1 MGGSVLRLDIPRDA
15 VSFDCNIKSARGHTS
30 IHMTPWESC
39 SHYKRWNEGSYPPC
53 DKTRQLI
60 ENFWAAERRTRAIL
74 NSRRISLNRTTRVG
88 WMRPGRRSDTSFRGF
103 ANTDYQPYYETR
115 NRAAYRN
122 HQRSALPPPGSMP
135 GEDGMGQ
142 ENLAARYPLD
152 PQTDED
158 ALHLSQGRA
167 STVSDLGPHSP
178 DSISSSLIPYGMGE
192 DSSPEEN
199 QGQQDQTPEQ
209 MEAEEEG
216 NLPMEEATSKLRM
229 GLHVGPAKY
238 QPASPKYIRAE
249 EEEEEE
255 EDGDV
260 EAPYLAPRDRT
271 RAKDC
276 PEDGPLTSSSESIP
290 ALIDLNEE
298 IPPCQP
304 LTSPRPGN
312 AVRPVTLELNKK
324 ATVILA
330 ENLPPPLLS
339 SDKEKPEKR
348 SIPEATR
355 EGPVAKE
362 QVPEESMIYINDDLE
377 PSPLAKMEAQ
387 IDKLKMPPPVDNT
400 LIAAGT
406 LFAISQ
412 GPLAYTNADL
422 QRCQSQKGEEMV

>member
-1 MGGSVLRLDIPRDA
+1 
-15 VSFDCNIKSARGHTS
+15 
-30 IHMTPWESC
+30 
-39 SHYKRWNEGSYPPC
+39 
-53 DKTRQLI
+53 
-60 ENFWAAERRTRAIL
+60 
-74 NSRRISLNRTTRVG
+74 
-88 WMRPGRRSDTSFRGF
+88 MRPGRCSDTSFRGS

-115 NRAAYRN
+115 NEAAYRN
-122 HQRSALPPPGSMP
+122 HLMSALPPREGMP
-135 GEDGMGQ
+135 GEDRMGQ
-142 ENLAARYPLD
+142 ENLAARHSLD

-158 ALHLSQGRA
+158 VLHVSEGRA
-167 STVSDLGPHSP
+167 PTVADLGPHSP
-178 DSISSSLIPYGMGE
+178 DSISSSLIPCGMGE

-209 MEAEEEG
+209 MEAVEEG
-216 NLPMEEATSKLRM
+216 NLPVEEATSKLRM

-260 EAPYLAPRDRT
+260 EAPYLAPRDRA
-271 RAKDC
+271 RGKDC

-298 IPPCQP
+298 IPPCQM
-304 LTSPRPGN
+304 LTSLRPGN
-312 AVRPVTLELNKK
+312 AVRPATLELNKK

-339 SDKEKPEKR
+339 SDKEKPEKG
-348 SIPEATR
+348 STPEATR

-362 QVPEESMIYINDDLE
+362 EVPEESIIYIDDDLE

-400 LIAAGT
+400 SIAAGT
-406 LFAISQ
+406 LLAISQ
-412 GPLAYTNADL
+412 GPLAYTKADL
-422 QRCQSQKGEEMV
+422 Q